1 MRLQDTLGQRFTHML
16 QGGTCLLRAAIVS
29 NHEAAEVLVAHGADR
44 NIGKLKVSPKPPV
57 ASILFVCFRP

>member
-1 MRLQDTLGQRFTHML
+1 ML